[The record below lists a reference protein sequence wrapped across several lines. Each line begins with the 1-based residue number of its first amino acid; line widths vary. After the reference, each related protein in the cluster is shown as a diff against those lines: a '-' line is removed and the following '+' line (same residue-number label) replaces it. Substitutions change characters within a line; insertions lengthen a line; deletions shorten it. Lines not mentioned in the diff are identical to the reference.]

1 MVKMVIQNIKSSPIQ
16 KETVEL
22 TGGTY
27 NIVSPQN
34 FQPKSQ
40 LTVGDTIYLYYEKPF
55 RVVKDR
61 NNLINILP
69 SQGRG
74 WKEAADH
81 TGKAPD
87 HKKAATRAGLKTT
100 LRKPM
105 QKTESPEEVAARH
118 IRDAPNRDWKKGYR
132 IRSVRNISINEGGKV
147 YNGRYILLEW
157 LTPSDNFVGA
167 YIINVP
173 EIYMDEAHPV
183 LFYGYQNDTWDTKEE
198 TLFQKAKG
206 MVRQHIE
213 YKKCSSCGSYR
224 PPQTTSRRA
233 GRELTYVT
241 SICKD
246 CGHKEVEPYD

>member
-1 MVKMVIQNIKSSPIQ
+1 MVRVVIQNIKSVPIQ

-34 FQPKSQ
+34 FQPASQ
-40 LTVGDTIYLYYEKPF
+40 LTVGDTIYLYYEKSF
-55 RVVKDR
+55 RVIRDR
-61 NNLINILP
+61 ANLINILP
-69 SQGRG
+69 AKGKG

-87 HKKAATRAGLKTT
+87 HKKAATKTGLKTT
-100 LRKPM
+100 LRTPM
-105 QKTESPEEVAARH
+105 QKTESPEEIAARH
-118 IRDAPNRDWKKGYR
+118 IRDAPNRDWKKGYK
-132 IRSVRNISINEGGKV
+132 IRSVRNISLGDKGKV

-157 LTPSDNFVGA
+157 ENPTDNFVGA
-167 YIINVP
+167 YIVNVP
-173 EIYMDEAHPV
+173 VICMDEAHPV
-183 LFYGYQNDTWDTKEE
+183 LFYEYQNDNWASKEE
-198 TLFQKAKG
+198 QLFQKARD
-206 MVRQHIE
+206 MVKQHIE
-213 YKKCSSCGSYR
+213 YRKCSACGSYR
-224 PPQTTSRRA
+224 PPRTTSRRA